1 MSDKKS
7 PLDKKYITVY
17 FGSFY
22 INGYVEFDLDD
33 RIIVSDKEG
42 DSTVIFRSAIS
53 AITVHQEEPKN
64 DEVES
69 EVKPF
74 LILSSKKQNAAKQE
88 LDFNQSENKYDSG
101 MYIPESVLSQDPLN
115 INIHHTDDFSVSF
128 GGRANIDFTSEE

>member
-88 LDFNQSENKYDSG
+88 LDFNQSEDKYDSG
-101 MYIPESVLSQDPLN
+101 MYIPESVLSQDPSN

>member
-1 MSDKKS
+1 LSDKKS